1 MSAVKKTWRVEG
13 MHCPHCAE
21 AIERALR
28 GVDGLSQ
35 IEVNYAKGTLTAL
48 WEEQAVPEAE
58 LNARLAPLGYR
69 LCAGRGRW
77 GKGLLAAAAAAG
89 LYLLLTRSPAAA
101 WMAAFPVA
109 REGMSLGALFVVG
122 LMTSLHC
129 VAMCGGVNLA
139 QSAQA
144 ARRSAQPWKSSL
156 SYNLGRVASYTA
168 IGALAGGLGQSV
180 SVSAQAKGAIQI
192 AAAALMLIMALKLLD
207 GFEWLRRFSLTRFFP
222 KRRFTPRSSFG
233 VGLANGL
240 MPCGPL
246 QSMQLYALA
255 SGSWLRGA
263 AAMLCFSLGTTPL
276 MLGVGVLSG
285 RLNRRFAKPV
295 RLASAALV
303 ILMSLSMLTSGLALA
318 GVGGA
323 AVESAPDGVAVVR
336 DGKQTVRT
344 ELDYGSYP
352 AITVQAGIPVEWTIH
367 ADAEKLNGCNNEIV
381 IPAYGLSVALEP
393 GDNLVTFTPE
403 KAGTVPYS
411 CWMGM
416 IRSGIN
422 VVDSE

>member
-1 MSAVKKTWRVEG
+1 MEVFWEYARAFLCGGALCLIGQLLIDKTKLTPARILVLYVVSG
-13 MHCPHCAE
+13 VVLTGLGVYKPLVDFAGAGATVPLTGFGYSLAMG
-21 AIERALR
+21 AIEA
-28 GVDGLSQ
+28 VNKYGL
-35 IEVNYAKGTLTAL
+35 
-48 WEEQAVPEAE
+48 
-58 LNARLAPLGYR
+58 
-69 LCAGRGRW
+69 
-77 GKGLLAAAAAAG
+77 
-89 LYLLLTRSPAAA
+89 
-101 WMAAFPVA
+101 
-109 REGMSLGALFVVG
+109 
-122 LMTSLHC
+122 
-129 VAMCGGVNLA
+129 
-139 QSAQA
+139 
-144 ARRSAQPWKSSL
+144 
-156 SYNLGRVASYTA
+156 

-240 MPCGPL
+240 MPCGSL

-263 AAMLCFSLGTTPL
+263 AAMLCFSLGTAPL

-323 AVESAPDGVAVVR
+323 AVESAPDGVAVAR

-381 IPAYGLSVALEP
+381 IPAYGLSVALEA

-416 IRSGIN
+416 IRSSIT
-422 VVDSE
+422 VEP

>member
-1 MSAVKKTWRVEG
+1 MSAVKKTWRVED

-21 AIERALR
+21 TIERALR
-28 GVDGLSQ
+28 GADGLSQ

-48 WEEQAVPEAE
+48 WKEQIVSEAE

-77 GKGLLAAAAAAG
+77 GRGLLTAAAAGG
-89 LYLLLTRSPAAA
+89 LYLLLIRSPAAA
-101 WMAAFPVA
+101 RMAAFPVA

-168 IGALAGGLGQSV
+168 IGALAGGLGQSI

-192 AAAALMLIMALKLLD
+192 AAAALMLIMALKLVD
-207 GFEWLRRFSLTRFFP
+207 GFEWLRRFSLPRFFP

-233 VGLANGL
+233 IGLANGL

-263 AAMLCFSLGTTPL
+263 AAMLCFSLGTVPL

-381 IPAYGLSVALEP
+381 IPAYGLSIALEP

-416 IRSGIN
+416 IRSSVN